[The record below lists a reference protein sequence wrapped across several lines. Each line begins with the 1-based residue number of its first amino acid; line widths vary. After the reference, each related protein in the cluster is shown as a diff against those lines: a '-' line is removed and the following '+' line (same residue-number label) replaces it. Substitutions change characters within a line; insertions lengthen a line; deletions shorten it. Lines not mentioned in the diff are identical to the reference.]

1 MGGKGKKSI
10 KQLEKEQLKEQMKKE
25 KKAKEV
31 KETKKESKT
40 TTAIVDTSLMGR
52 VKAELKNFKYLSPW
66 VISSQFSVKMGEAKR
81 LLKRL
86 ESEGAVE
93 LIAHD
98 DRNPIYKPKI

>member
-1 MGGKGKKSI
+1 
-10 KQLEKEQLKEQMKKE
+10 
-25 KKAKEV
+25 
-31 KETKKESKT
+31 
-40 TTAIVDTSLMGR
+40 MGR

>member
-10 KQLEKEQLKEQMKKE
+10 KQLEKEQLKQQMKE
-25 KKAKEV
+25 KKSKEV
-31 KETKKESKT
+31 KETKRESKT

-86 ESEGAVE
+86 ESEGIVE
-93 LIAHD
+93 LVAHD
-98 DRNPIYKPKI
+98 DRNPIYKPKT